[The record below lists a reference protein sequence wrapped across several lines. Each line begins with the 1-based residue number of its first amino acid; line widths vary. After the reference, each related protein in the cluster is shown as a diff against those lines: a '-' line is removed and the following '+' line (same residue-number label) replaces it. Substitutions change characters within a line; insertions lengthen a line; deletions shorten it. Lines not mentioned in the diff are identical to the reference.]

1 MIIEVPVLSFTRIH
15 TEPGAAGYMYALRTK
30 GVLYVTQSIP
40 RLAREVLYQV
50 YNSTVNI
57 SSSLYRSVN
66 KENKRRSSYS
76 LVSISLPELN
86 DLVREHG
93 GANIIT
99 RCPDLWEFDMA
110 SIREQHAAPL

>member
-1 MIIEVPVLSFTRIH
+1 MLSFTRVR
-15 TEPGAAGYMYALRTK
+15 TEPGAAGYMYALRTR
-30 GVLYVTQSIP
+30 GILYVTQSIP

-57 SSSLYRSVN
+57 SLYRSVS
-66 KENKRRSSYS
+66 KENKRRRSYS
-76 LVSISLPELN
+76 LVSISLQELN

-99 RCPDLWEFDMA
+99 SCPDLWEIDVTSA
-110 SIREQHAAPL
+110 REQDTAPL

>member
-1 MIIEVPVLSFTRIH
+1 MIIEVPVLSCTRVRN
-15 TEPGAAGYMYALRTK
+15 PSAAGYMYALRTR
-30 GVLYVTQSIP
+30 GILYVTQRIP

-57 SSSLYRSVN
+57 SSLYRSVN
-66 KENKRRSSYS
+66 RESKRRFCS
-76 LVSISLPELN
+76 LGSVSLEELN

-93 GANIIT
+93 GASIIT
-99 RCPDLWEFDMA
+99 SCPDLWEIDMA

>member
-30 GVLYVTQSIP
+30 GMLYVTQSTP

-57 SSSLYRSVN
+57 SSLYRAVI
-66 KENKRRSSYS
+66 KENKRRRAYS
-76 LVSISLPELN
+76 LVSISLQDLN

-93 GANIIT
+93 GVSIIT
-99 RCPDLWEFDMA
+99 SCPDLWEIDVTPV
-110 SIREQHAAPL
+110 REQHAAPL